1 MVAIYSYCMFNSIL
15 CSYDMF
21 VHQKRWNKEQLSS
34 VVMQQP
40 VDVPNGRVTWW
51 DLLMNAAR
59 IKCLYIKRVEQK
71 RLFIIVGKNCYSGLL
86 GIHPLFVH
94 AQNHEVI

>member
-1 MVAIYSYCMFNSIL
+1 MFNSIL

-34 VVMQQP
+34 VVMQQL

-71 RLFIIVGKNCYSGLL
+71 DYSLL
-86 GIHPLFVH
+86 WARTVVYLESTHFLSMH
-94 AQNHEVI
+94 KTMK